1 MDRKTQLTLG
11 RHEDQS
17 FIPSSVPSTGEDVR
31 QLEECFD
38 KLLYKDYALETGLC
52 PKRRR
57 IYDDLFSELIRIT
70 KVHCLE
76 RGLLLERVKNEYT
89 QWMNTYE
96 ELYPSS
102 MAYGMRQYL
111 YRLQEKKDLEA
122 KINNLEGECQ
132 QLQNELERESVKFQE
147 LSEQVHR
154 RNRNE
159 SNEQRTLRNDVR
171 FLQSQNKKAR
181 QNLENTLNQLLASP
195 IFLGRADQ

>member
-1 MDRKTQLTLG
+1 MNRKIQLTLG

-17 FIPSSVPSTGEDVR
+17 FIPSSVPSTHEDVK
-31 QLEECFD
+31 QLEEYFD
-38 KLLYKDYALETGLC
+38 KLLYNDYALEVGLC

-57 IYDDLFSELIRIT
+57 IYDDLFNELIRIT

-102 MAYGMRQYL
+102 MAYGMRQNL

-122 KINNLEGECQ
+122 KINTLEGECQ

-159 SNEQRTLRNDVR
+159 SNEQRTLRNNVR

-195 IFLGRADQ
+195 IFLGGPDQ